1 MVDLGGLASR
11 ARAEDLKSRLASGEP
26 WPKVLLESDDRTTR
40 ALLRDP
46 ARRDEAGLLDGYN
59 YRRYGPG
66 LASVVRSLAVGVVSD
81 PVKTDMGYH
90 IVQVISRKVT
100 RLEDVVGALRK
111 ELRARAASPVEAEV
125 LRKRLFAEHEVRI
138 K

>member
-1 MVDLGGLASR
+1 MRLQQDELGGGGTTCWRPVQACGYCAL
-11 ARAEDLKSRLASGEP
+11 
-26 WPKVLLESDDRTTR
+26 VLLLGSWV
-40 ALLRDP
+40 ALFVGMWHGCTP
-46 ARRDEAGLLDGYN
+46 HPEARHWSAAELAAVRQALGQIDSELDHVQA
-59 YRRYGPG
+59 
-66 LASVVRSLAVGVVSD
+66 L
-81 PVKTDMGYH
+81 KTDMGYH